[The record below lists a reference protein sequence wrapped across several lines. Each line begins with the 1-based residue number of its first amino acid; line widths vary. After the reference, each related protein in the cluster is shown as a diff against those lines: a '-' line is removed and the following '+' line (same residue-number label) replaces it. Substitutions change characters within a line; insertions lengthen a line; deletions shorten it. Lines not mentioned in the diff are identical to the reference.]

1 MFRSICS
8 ETAKSSTFTH
18 LVKLCLASRDETDT
32 QTLISRSKNKS
43 GGPRNSLV
51 SKIRE
56 NYAEFISMLE
66 FLGPPVYE
74 IVSPENNSTKK
85 ARVNLVV

>member
-43 GGPRNSLV
+43 GGPRNST
-51 SKIRE
+51 IRE
-56 NYAEFISMLE
+56 NYAEFIGMLE
-66 FLGPPVYE
+66 FLGPLFTRLFPLKT
-74 IVSPENNSTKK
+74 I
-85 ARVNLVV
+85 ARRKQESL

>member
-43 GGPRNSLV
+43 GGPRNSLL

-56 NYAEFISMLE
+56 NYAEFIGMLE
-66 FLGPPVYE
+66 FLGPLFTRLFPLKT
-74 IVSPENNSTKK
+74 I
-85 ARVNLVV
+85 ARRKQESL